1 MPSLIS
7 VQPKPIGISTEI
19 QIETQ
24 TEIQIEIQ
32 TETQTKTLKFTLGKL
47 IKRPRDVIK

>member
-24 TEIQIEIQ
+24 IETQIEIRIEIQ
-32 TETQTKTLKFTLGKL
+32 TETPKFTLGKL